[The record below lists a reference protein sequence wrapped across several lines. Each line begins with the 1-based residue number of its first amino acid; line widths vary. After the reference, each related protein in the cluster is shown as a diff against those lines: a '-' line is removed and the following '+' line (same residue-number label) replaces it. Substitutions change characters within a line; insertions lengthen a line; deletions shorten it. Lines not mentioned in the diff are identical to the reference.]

1 MIAARTVYDTCLAL
15 AKKDQRGR
23 AFNIDEYNKIAALVN
38 MELYNYYI
46 GRYESGVGITE
57 ALLRVKVRNETLAL
71 TAGQAWLPN
80 LADRIVGNPTIVH
93 PWGPITAT
101 ASVDVVNNPNAKVKV
116 TAPNHGLKDGAVVT
130 CSGLSEHT
138 ITSEPIHFID
148 KNSFWVDVDF
158 SADDTLTS
166 ASWMLDDYS
175 YKDVDMVTEEE
186 LSAMWA
192 DANLRPTTHNPAAI
206 LDIDEPLWWVDGDV
220 SLGVPLS
227 GNAFITYNSCVGIS
241 FDLTPTNDATPPVSP
256 LNLKTGDV
264 IAIYG
269 GTNGNGVAAGNIN
282 GYHRIVVIDLSDLYP
297 NPSVFNVYM
306 PDLPTASFTAPTF
319 AYVRLP
325 ERKRINVYPTT
336 IPAVSVSYLIKPATP
351 FLDYYVNDTTY
362 VITYLDKRQELTN
375 FAAGNTYRDG
385 TAGDDA
391 IDIDSITEDWQWDE
405 DMLPQIVYMMLQKM
419 GINLENMTVAQIATQ
434 LQAKEESNV

>member
-38 MELYNYYI
+38 MELYNYYV
-46 GRYESGVGITE
+46 GRYESGIGVTE
-57 ALLRVKVRNETLAL
+57 ALLMLKVRNETLAL
-71 TAGQAWLPN
+71 TTGQAWLPN

-101 ASVDVVNNPNAKVKV
+101 ASVDVVNNPDAKVKV

-130 CSGLSEHT
+130 CSGLSEHA

-148 KNSFWVDVDF
+148 KNNFWVDVDF

-166 ASWMLDDYS
+166 ASWVLDDHS

-192 DANLRPTTHNPAAI
+192 DANLRPTIHNPVAI
-206 LDIDEPLWWVDGDV
+206 LGTGNRTENFGEYFNYGTNSFVHGIGDFGLTYIDGVSRPALGFDSGYNFFVNGDR
-220 SLGVPLS
+220 
-227 GNAFITYNSCVGIS
+227 ITIANG
-241 FDLTPTNDATPPVSP
+241 
-256 LNLKTGDV
+256 KTGV
-264 IAIYG
+264 GAASAGYN
-269 GTNGNGVAAGNIN
+269 GTHEVLV
-282 GYHRIVVIDLSDLYP
+282 RESYP
-297 NPSVFNVYM
+297 NYVY
-306 PDLPTASFTAPTF
+306 LPYVTYDNTVLF
-319 AYVRLP
+319 AEVTRANI
-325 ERKRINVYPTT
+325 KTIAVYPTT
-336 IPAVSVSYLIKPATP
+336 IPAVNVSYLIKPATP

-419 GINLENMTVAQIATQ
+419 GINLENMTMAQIATQ